1 MAILVAADFSPAEW
15 AAWWPALQ
23 SALPGERLL
32 RSRDEAP
39 AGQIE
44 IALVANPP
52 AGSLRDLPRLRL
64 VQSLWA
70 GVERLL
76 ADPDLPPFVPIARM
90 VDPALAEAMAQTAL
104 WAVLGLQR
112 DFFAYAGQQRER
124 RWAQHPQRRADE
136 VRVGVLGLGEMGR
149 ACARRLAANG
159 YPVTGWSR
167 RPGGEPGFATASGDA
182 ALAGVLGASDIVINL
197 LPLTPATRALFNAA
211 NLARLPRG
219 ASLVNLAR
227 GAHVVD
233 ADLLEALDGG
243 HLSHAVLDVFHTE
256 PLAVEHPFWTH
267 PRITVLPHIAA
278 QTDPRSAVQV
288 VARNVAALR
297 AGRAIAHRVDRAT
310 GY

>member
-23 SALPGERLL
+23 AALPGERLL

-39 AGQIE
+39 AHQIE
-44 IALVANPP
+44 IALVANAP
-52 AGSLRDLPRLRL
+52 AGSLRGLPRLRL

-76 ADPDLPPFVPIARM
+76 ADPDLPPDVPIARM

-104 WAVLGLQR
+104 WAVLGLHR
-112 DFFAYAGQQRER
+112 HFFAYAGQQRER
-124 RWAQHPQRRADE
+124 RWAQHPQRHAVE

-149 ACARRLAANG
+149 ACAKRLAANG
-159 YPVTGWSR
+159 YPVTGWNR
-167 RPGGEPGFATASGDA
+167 RPGGEPGFATASGES
-182 ALAGVLGASDIVINL
+182 ALAGVLGASDIVVNL

-211 NLARLPRG
+211 TLARLPRG

-227 GAHVVD
+227 GAHLVD
-233 ADLLEALDGG
+233 ADLLQALDTG
-243 HLSHAVLDVFHTE
+243 HLSHAVLDVFHAE
-256 PLAVEHPFWTH
+256 PLAAEHRYWTH
-267 PRITVLPHIAA
+267 PRVTVLPHVAA
-278 QTDPRSAVQV
+278 QTDPRSAAQIA
-288 VARNVAALR
+288 ARNVGALR
-297 AGRAIAHRVDRAT
+297 EGRAIEHLVDRKR